1 MLELFK
7 YSPLRDSS
15 EETRLITLLPASNS
29 TDPIRCKLTHV
40 RFKGIKDYEALSYTW
55 GNSKSK
61 KKILMNGKTVAVT
74 ENLQSALE
82 HLRLESD
89 PRIIWIDALCINQND
104 TKERTHQVREM
115 HQIYS
120 RATNVLVWL
129 GPEENHSDLALT
141 LIKEAGASHAIGT
154 TFTEL
159 INTAPDLQRTALDNL
174 LKRQYWHRVW
184 IIQEIGLARHIKVHC
199 GRLSIDWS
207 YVALFFFRLQ
217 NLGRRVDG
225 SFLQDIRRSMP
236 ANLQP
241 IWRFCHQNS
250 INITLRSLLGASLHS
265 VCQDPRDKIYGLLAL
280 VRKGVKT
287 RILIDYKK
295 TLAEALSDMVISMEP
310 DSRDEVLQGRFK
322 DYGRYTDYNAVY
334 LESYLLSFMCA
345 FHKSLRSII
354 QAKPPEE
361 LLSPT
366 MREMLDFSFAECHP
380 GKWIPAIR
388 LGKILKLM
396 PADVQSREEQRVF
409 SIAST
414 LCYGFH
420 TIKKCS
426 TCQAKPSDQR
436 CLHKNDYRRYPGPKE
451 TGVVKTSVKSTFLQ
465 EDGDH

>member
-1 MLELFK
+1 
-7 YSPLRDSS
+7 
-15 EETRLITLLPASNS
+15 
-29 TDPIRCKLTHV
+29 
-40 RFKGIKDYEALSYTW
+40 
-55 GNSKSK
+55 
-61 KKILMNGKTVAVT
+61 
-74 ENLQSALE
+74 
-82 HLRLESD
+82 
-89 PRIIWIDALCINQND
+89 
-104 TKERTHQVREM
+104 M

-120 RATNVLVWL
+120 RATNILVWL

-199 GRLSIDWS
+199 GRLSIDWF

-225 SFLQDIRRSMP
+225 SFLQDIRSSMP

-241 IWRFCHQNS
+241 IWRFCHQSS

-295 TLAEALSDMVISMEP
+295 TLAEVLSDMVISMEP
-310 DSRDEVLQGRFK
+310 DSRDEVLQGRFQ

-334 LESYLLSFMCA
+334 LDSYLLSFMCA

-409 SIAST
+409 SISST

-436 CLHKNDYRRYPGPKE
+436 CLHKNDYRRYQGPKE

-465 EDGDH
+465 EDRRSLMHQSCQIVPHVDAFGDRHSDASWHECKCLVPYESQVGDEVWRCDDSSSELYLVVRCLPHDDGLFSLVGRAIVCPSHSDGGSSEPGRYLGSQELYLTATVIQLLTHV